1 MKYSNRFAVEN
12 AGKKFKF
19 GRRVVTV
26 VGYRE
31 LAMLGVFYVIISL
44 KCTGWCQDPED
55 IPEGTVLLVKPKY
68 KKFWYVFPDELKPY
82 KL

>member
-19 GRRVVTV
+19 GRKVVTV

-31 LAMLGVFYVIISL
+31 LAVSGVFYVIISL
-44 KCTGWCQDPED
+44 RNTGWWQDPKN

-68 KKFWYVFPDELKPY
+68 NKFWYVFPEDLKP
-82 KL
+82 L

>member
-26 VGYRE
+26 VGYRDM
-31 LAMLGVFYVIISL
+31 AKLGIFYVIISL
-44 KCTGWCQDPED
+44 KFTGWRQDPKD
-55 IPEGTVLLVKPKY
+55 IPEGTVLLVKPRY
-68 KKFWYVFPDELKPY
+68 KNFWYVFPNELKTI
-82 KL
+82 K